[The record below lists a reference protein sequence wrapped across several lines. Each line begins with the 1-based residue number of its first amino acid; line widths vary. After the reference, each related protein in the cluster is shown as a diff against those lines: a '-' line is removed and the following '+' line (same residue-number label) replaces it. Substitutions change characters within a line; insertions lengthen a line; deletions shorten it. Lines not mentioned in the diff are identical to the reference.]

1 MTRPSYMGPILLWFS
16 LILDNA
22 IAIESEASDSLT
34 YYRRIDQSEFARKER
49 NFSFFFFILFAVC
62 TPHAEYYILFWRGVR
77 GCLNNFSGCYCKIW
91 KL

>member
-1 MTRPSYMGPILLWFS
+1 MMTRRLGKVESHFICKLAIGLFQISVL
-16 LILDNA
+16 LILGMA
-22 IAIESEASDSLT
+22 IIEVTVEADH
-34 YYRRIDQSEFARKER
+34 
-49 NFSFFFFILFAVC
+49 FFLLLLFAVC